1 MSPTKDEGSS
11 CCKGKKVT
19 VNDPLAKI
27 VGEEASLSESD
38 HFGEE
43 KQGRNLNSEFPPL
56 IDLWYDAHIHF
67 LWCPVT
73 IRFRRRAMC
82 GFLFTAVPQRFLGP
96 FWLPPFLILI
106 YAKGRCFLCPISLSL
121 GRILLWVRRS
131 RWTMSC
137 LTWVSWWHYSRLEC

>member
-67 LWCPVT
+67 PVVPSDYSLPSPGYMWLSIYRCATKVSWAPLAST
-73 IRFRRRAMC
+73 IPDFDIRQRTLLPMPNLFKFRSD
-82 GFLFTAVPQRFLGP
+82 T
-96 FWLPPFLILI
+96 
-106 YAKGRCFLCPISLSL
+106 SL
-121 GRILLWVRRS
+121 G
-131 RWTMSC
+131 
-137 LTWVSWWHYSRLEC
+137 